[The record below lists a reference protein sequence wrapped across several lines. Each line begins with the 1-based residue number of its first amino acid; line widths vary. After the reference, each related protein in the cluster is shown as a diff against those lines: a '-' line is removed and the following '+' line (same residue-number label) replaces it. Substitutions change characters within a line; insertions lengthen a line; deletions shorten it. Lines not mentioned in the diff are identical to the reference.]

1 MDRRSSAHQLGSL
14 ALAAR
19 TRKPGSR
26 FAQTPHP
33 TLVAH
38 AYDQRRRGDVRLHGV
53 AFVHAHGI
61 VFLALLVACLSLC
74 ERLAGLWL
82 RPCYVSSLPS
92 HVPFPHF
99 QGAWLQVTYAP
110 LRYLSL
116 ALGFGTRA
124 SRCPLVLGRST
135 TASTC
140 ELSPLASGPQGDTI
154 SVTFLL
160 CVILGRQPRDTH
172 CFLELLTYSHV
183 KSWAS
188 RARLRVTTHSISIDH
203 RPFNANL
210 RYSASPYATCLT
222 LALRIPA
229 RLSRPT
235 HKPWALPNSR

>member
-1 MDRRSSAHQLGSL
+1 MRETGRPLVTALLRQLATFSCPLSALPRCVVAGNLCAFTMPISCL
-14 ALAAR
+14 ALA
-19 TRKPGSR
+19 
-26 FAQTPHP
+26 
-33 TLVAH
+33 
-38 AYDQRRRGDVRLHGV
+38 
-53 AFVHAHGI
+53 
-61 VFLALLVACLSLC
+61 
-74 ERLAGLWL
+74 
-82 RPCYVSSLPS
+82 
-92 HVPFPHF
+92 
-99 QGAWLQVTYAP
+99 
-110 LRYLSL
+110 
-116 ALGFGTRA
+116 RA

-183 KSWAS
+183 KSRAS
-188 RARLRVTTHSISIDH
+188 RARLHVTTHSISIDH

-210 RYSASPYATCLT
+210 RYSASPYGTCLT